1 MPAKQK
7 MYYVGFCRICETGPL
22 GLRRCGGCGEVVVL
36 CDECDAIWTSVDLAA
51 KPHLAAA
58 GELPCPGCEASLV
71 DAPSRWATQ
80 AEIEATDWLQQAL
93 DQGDLRL
100 QRGSAFAPDA
110 ADADAADEEEPAN

>member
-7 MYYVGFCRICETGPL
+7 MYYVGFCRICGTGPL

-71 DAPSRWATQ
+71 DATQ

-110 ADADAADEEEPAN
+110 ADEEEPAN